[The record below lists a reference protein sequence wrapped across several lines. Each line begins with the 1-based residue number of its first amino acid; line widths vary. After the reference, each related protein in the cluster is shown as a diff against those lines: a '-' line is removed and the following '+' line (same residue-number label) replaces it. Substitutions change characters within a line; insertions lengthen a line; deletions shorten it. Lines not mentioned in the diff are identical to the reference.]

1 MKAPLYLWV
10 IMSRKESHSPPVSFR
25 LISLLHPI
33 GDFLGAAISRTVFYE
48 AGPCKP
54 SLCQYLSYVPTVI
67 FDYRLDGMV
76 LLDEEYVRGRKVF
89 GQVVCTFRYGREE
102 DEVMGLNFYKELFLA
117 SEQIYPPP
125 EKRNYEL
132 SKTQVED
139 IFHSHHQTF
148 HAH

>member
-1 MKAPLYLWV
+1 MRCIVCP
-10 IMSRKESHSPPVSFR
+10 
-25 LISLLHPI
+25 
-33 GDFLGAAISRTVFYE
+33 
-48 AGPCKP
+48 
-54 SLCQYLSYVPTVI
+54 
-67 FDYRLDGMV
+67 LDGVV

-132 SKTQVED
+132 SRTQVH
-139 IFHSHHQTF
+139 FVLTSLYAVTK
-148 HAH
+148 